1 VFDKNPFIVTRFK
14 PGNKTLESIDE
25 TIRSSL
31 KTIGLVG
38 HRADDR
44 VYPLDRNL
52 WDNVCT
58 YMIGCKFGI
67 AVLEDTLAEDF
78 SPNVAL
84 EYGFMRA
91 LGKPTLLLKEQ
102 RMSARADILGTAGSP
117 SIFSTSKMGSRRQS
131 KGGLGTR
138 RSKAD
143 RLP

>member
-1 VFDKNPFIVTRFK
+1 MFDKNPFIVTRFK

-58 YMIGCKFGI
+58 YMIGCKSGI

-84 EYGFMRA
+84 AKA
-91 LGKPTLLLKEQ
+91 LFEFAGMKRTRTRIRRDLTIMAKASFPT
-102 RMSARADILGTAGSP
+102 
-117 SIFSTSKMGSRRQS
+117 
-131 KGGLGTR
+131 
-138 RSKAD
+138 
-143 RLP
+143 